1 MQTQR
6 DEDTEIWNR
15 MVYLG
20 GPSRMLATRQ
30 APIAPS
36 RERSGAVGSTLTRAS
51 KGSNNELH
59 YWIPWTL
66 TRASKGSNDASA
78 ATMACVARAAACAAC
93 TACTACAARMACA
106 AQCAVNKTT
115 RSTSLPISNHPPR
128 AVRERS
134 AGCGAWRTCVPRWTP
149 ARAARPQHRRPLPRG
164 APTSTLAHPAR
175 HLAGRAAGVATG
187 AVACWGVA
195 SVYASSRRRR
205 TAPVGALETQA
216 AAARRGS

>member
-1 MQTQR
+1 
-6 DEDTEIWNR
+6 

-51 KGSNNELH
+51 KGSN
-59 YWIPWTL
+59 
-66 TRASKGSNDASA
+66 DASA

-93 TACTACAARMACA
+93 TACTACAARTACA